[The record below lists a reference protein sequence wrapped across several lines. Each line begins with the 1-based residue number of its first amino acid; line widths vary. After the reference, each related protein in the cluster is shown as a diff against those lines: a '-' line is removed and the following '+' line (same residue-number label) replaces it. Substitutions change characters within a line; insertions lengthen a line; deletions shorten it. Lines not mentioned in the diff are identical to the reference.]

1 MQTTFATKQITCLEA
16 LAKDKALQSASALK
30 LALLK
35 AITAKLIR
43 YLDVMRDV
51 DAVKYADFVVAITQA
66 IDEQNA
72 VIAMRYTLDEK
83 KEGGRRRWHQ
93 EERGYGKR

>member
-1 MQTTFATKQITCLEA
+1 M
-16 LAKDKALQSASALK
+16 
-30 LALLK
+30 K
-35 AITAKLIR
+35 AISAKLIR
-43 YLDVMRDV
+43 YLDVMKDV
-51 DAVKYADFVVAITQA
+51 NAVKYADFVVAITQA

-93 EERGYGKR
+93 EARRKRVWKKIKRRTRKRRKMTEAMIFRCQRSSGPLSEEE